1 MKRFPSGVQK
11 YTPSARATAIGAT
24 FFCAV
29 HSKIVCFFESAT
41 ISSLVID
48 IRSPVEVFLKLFG
61 AARSG
66 QRQHEQDP
74 GFVRAQ
80 VVGADAAE
88 FLRFDVASVEWN
100 NAACVN
106 ARAEHYGYAAR
117 THLLDRVQRTSRH
130 VAEPEPFDDEP
141 AQTTLLKQQGD

>member
-11 YTPSARATAIGAT
+11 YTPSARATAIGTT

-41 ISSLVID
+41 ISSLDMD
-48 IRSPVEVFLKLFG
+48 IMSPVEIFLELIVVGRF
-61 AARSG
+61 G

-80 VVGADAAE
+80 IVGADAAK
-88 FLRFDVASVEWN
+88 LLCFDVSGVERN
-100 NAACVN
+100 NAAGVD
-106 ARAEHYGYAAR
+106 ARAEH
-117 THLLDRVQRTSRH
+117 H
-130 VAEPEPFDDEP
+130 
-141 AQTTLLKQQGD
+141 